1 MIKRV
6 LLAGLAALAISS
18 EVQAITF
25 LTTQFDV
32 TAIATADGAGPGVDT
47 DSGPPSATPVS
58 ASADSVG
65 ALNIATAGAI
75 GGPGLLTASADATS
89 RGGIANAVGS
99 AHFVGTFVMSAA
111 EPLLYVAFDPT
122 TFASGSGLASASLFV
137 ALSTAS
143 GTGIF
148 GDFVTGPWEWGLTP
162 GTTYRLDLTLT
173 SEASAGFPGPG
184 FGDAS
189 SFGLT
194 TFTSAVPLPAPWLLL
209 LAGLGPLIAAKRRAA
224 RAA

>member
-1 MIKRV
+1 MSKRV
-6 LLAGLAALAISS
+6 LLACLAALALSS
-18 EVQAITF
+18 EAQAITF

-32 TAIATADGAGPGVDT
+32 TAIATADGAPPGIAT
-47 DSGPPSATPVS
+47 DSGPPSPTPVS

-65 ALNIATAGAI
+65 AVNIATAGAI
-75 GGPGLLTASADATS
+75 GGPGLLTASADAS
-89 RGGIANAVGS
+89 SGGGIANAVGT
-99 AHFVGTFVMSAA
+99 AHFAGTFTMSAA

-122 TFASGSGLASASLFV
+122 TFASGSGVAMTSLFV
-137 ALSTAS
+137 SLSMGATTLFADLVN
-143 GTGIF
+143 GPFEYNLRPGI
-148 GDFVTGPWEWGLTP
+148 
-162 GTTYRLDLTLT
+162 TYLLDLTLT

-224 RAA
+224 RVA